1 MQESSELGEFS
12 SPPSIFVPLRLM
24 RPVLQVGE
32 TSPHLG
38 ALRSGSYTASPG
50 DGNSSVMVG
59 NRVIDDVVGNRVI
72 GDLVGNRV
80 IGAFVGLEVGCSE

>member
-1 MQESSELGEFS
+1 M
-12 SPPSIFVPLRLM
+12 
-24 RPVLQVGE
+24 
-32 TSPHLG
+32 
-38 ALRSGSYTASPG
+38 GSYTASPG

-80 IGAFVGLEVGCSE
+80 LGAFVGLKVGCSE